1 MKTLCERLKHAM
13 NSTGMTSQSE
23 LSRLSGVNQSLIS
36 KILAGKSET
45 SKFSGKLA
53 AALGVSADWLIN
65 GAGSMHGEDGS
76 LQKVD
81 FSRLVAVWD
90 ENGKT
95 NDAVSWTEK
104 VPEHYR
110 AYIMKKNTGIS
121 QAPAGAIVIV
131 DPKSAPGNDELVV
144 TNIRNEISVYRFL
157 DGGAGNGFLSVDDSR
172 IPVSPIEDLS
182 SMVGVVEQILVR
194 KLRK

>member
-1 MKTLCERLKHAM
+1 MKTLCERLKYAM
-13 NSTGMTSQSE
+13 DNTGVTSQSE

-36 KILAGKSET
+36 KILAGRSET

-53 AALGVSADWLIN
+53 AALGISADWLIN
-65 GAGSMHGEDGS
+65 GAGSMLGDDSS

-81 FSRLVAVWD
+81 FSRLITIWD

-95 NDAVSWTEK
+95 SDAVSW
-104 VPEHYR
+104 PERLPDHYR
-110 AYIMKKNTGIS
+110 AYMMKKNTGIA
-121 QAPAGAIVIV
+121 QAPIGAIVIV
-131 DPKSAPGNDELVV
+131 DPKAAPGNDELVV
-144 TNIRNEISVYRFL
+144 TNIKNEISVYRFL

-172 IPVSPIEDLS
+172 IPVSPIDDLS
-182 SMVGVVEQILVR
+182 CLVGVVEQILVR